1 MKARRQDQ
9 RPLMRDGTAGLLPG
23 RILAV
28 DDDPKALGTLETYLK
43 GAGLDVLT
51 AMSGEQALSAVRR
64 SSPDIVLLDLG
75 MPGMSGR
82 EVLRELKAR
91 KETSDIPVIIV
102 TSLDQMAERE
112 KAIHEGADDFLTKP
126 IERREL
132 LMRVRTLLR
141 VRHLHRDLER
151 TLGSLHELEASRYA
165 DGAAHDLLKGPP
177 SRPPLATILIVE
189 DELLERAIYADL
201 LRDHGYTVLT
211 VPTAHQALE
220 LLRFQE
226 VDVILVDLVLPG
238 MSGPELIERLKTVTP
253 DTPVIV
259 VTGHPSS
266 HNAVTALRLG
276 AFDFIVKGFKN
287 EVMLHAVKRALE
299 KRRLE
304 LQTRT
309 LVHELKAKVAQLS
322 EGQA

>member
-1 MKARRQDQ
+1 MKAHRQDQ
-9 RPLMRDGTAGLLPG
+9 KPMTGDGAGELPPG
-23 RILAV
+23 TILAV
-28 DDDPKALGTLETYLK
+28 DDDPKALGTLETHLR

-51 AMSGEQALSAVRR
+51 AMSGEQALGAVRR
-64 SSPDIVLLDLG
+64 ARPDIVLLDLS

-102 TSLDQMAERE
+102 TSVGQMAERE
-112 KAIHEGADDFLTKP
+112 NAIHEGADDFLTKP
-126 IERREL
+126 IGRREL

-141 VRHLHRDLER
+141 VRRLHRDLEQ
-151 TLGSLHELEASRYA
+151 TLSSLHELEAARYA
-165 DGAAHDLLKGPP
+165 GGAAHDLLKGPP
-177 SRPPLATILIVE
+177 SRSPLATILIVE

-201 LRDHGYTVLT
+201 LRHHGYTVLT

-220 LLRFQE
+220 LLRFQK

-238 MSGPELIERLKTVTP
+238 MSGPELIERLKIVTP
-253 DTPVIV
+253 ETPVIV

-276 AFDFIVKGFKN
+276 AFDFIIKGFKS

-309 LVHELKAKVAQLS
+309 LLYELKAKVAQLS
-322 EGQA
+322 ERQP